1 MEKKDSP
8 FAAAVK
14 RTALITCVATAVLV
28 WLHHVHPTGF
38 LLSAAITAGTTF
50 YHFAMRLLVGTVVP
64 RCMKNPMA
72 RRWFAEKPFE
82 PRLYA
87 FLRVKQWKDRM
98 PTYDP
103 ASFSLRTN
111 SLEQI
116 ICNSCVSEAVHE
128 VIILFSFIPLLF
140 TIFWGALPV
149 FAVTSILAALFDSCF
164 VVMQRY
170 NRPRLLRILSK
181 KEAQGQ

>member
-14 RTALITCVATAVLV
+14 RTALITCAATAVLV
-28 WLHHVHPTGF
+28 WLHHIHPTGF

-50 YHFAMRLLVGTVVP
+50 YHFAMRLAVGAIVP
-64 RCMKNPMA
+64 RCIKKPMA
-72 RRWFAEKPFE
+72 RRWFLQKHFE

-103 ASFSLRTN
+103 ASFSLHHN

-116 ICNSCVSEAVHE
+116 VLNSCVSDAVHE
-128 VIILFSFIPLLF
+128 VIMLFSFIPILF
-140 TIFWGALPV
+140 TFLWGALPV
-149 FAVTSILAALFDSCF
+149 FLITSILSALFDGCF
-164 VVMQRY
+164 VVMQHY

-181 KEAQGQ
+181 KEAQGL

>member
-1 MEKKDSP
+1 MNSNFPKVIKSTAVI
-8 FAAAVK
+8 AA
-14 RTALITCVATAVLV
+14 LATAVLV
-28 WLHHVHPTGF
+28 IVYRFSSCDW

-64 RCMKNPMA
+64 RCIKKPMA
-72 RRWFAEKPFE
+72 RRWFLQKHFE

-103 ASFSLRTN
+103 ASFSLHHK

-128 VIILFSFIPLLF
+128 VIMLFSFIPILF
-140 TIFWGALPV
+140 TFLWGALPV
-149 FAVTSILAALFDSCF
+149 FLITSILSALFDGCF

-181 KEAQGQ
+181 KEAQGL

>member
-50 YHFAMRLLVGTVVP
+50 YHFAMRLVVGAIVP
-64 RCMKNPMA
+64 RFIKNPLA
-72 RRWFAEKPFE
+72 HRWFAETPFE
-82 PRLYA
+82 SQLYA

-103 ASFSLRTN
+103 AAFSLRTN

-128 VIILFSFIPLLF
+128 VIMLFSFIPILF
-140 TIFWGALPV
+140 TFLWGALPV
-149 FAVTSILAALFDSCF
+149 FLITSILSALFDGCF

>member
-1 MEKKDSP
+1 MNSNFPKVIKSTAVI
-8 FAAAVK
+8 AA
-14 RTALITCVATAVLV
+14 LATAVLV
-28 WLHHVHPTGF
+28 IVYRFSSCDW

-72 RRWFAEKPFE
+72 RRWFEEKPFE

-140 TIFWGALPV
+140 AIFWGALPV